1 MSNRDQAFRA
11 LNHFGFGARPGEVE
25 RWQTVSAPQMLA
37 NQISA
42 SAVALRGPELS
53 ELAREYS
60 QRNQPVLEARRSGD
74 EAGGMEARR
83 RLRRWERQQFAQA
96 QGASLNARLGGNA
109 FAERLVAFWSNHF
122 TISANGKPEI
132 MAFAGHFERH
142 AIRPYVFG
150 KFRDMLR
157 ATATHPAMM
166 LYLDQTRSVGPN
178 STIGTRRDIGLNEN
192 YARELVELHTL
203 GVNGGYSEEDVRA
216 LARAL
221 TGFTLGPDLAREQR
235 INRILERFG
244 YQTLPGAPGFAFV
257 DAIHEPGEKR
267 VLNWAVGGRGQPQG
281 MDEALSLIDA
291 LASHPSTALFVA
303 TKFARHF
310 VSDIPTGDV
319 IEFLAT
325 RFQQTDGDLAQVSLA
340 LLELPQAWDPQN
352 RKFKTPQDF
361 VVSIARAL
369 GVTDLSQQ
377 GVEALELTGQLPWLA
392 GSPAGYADRAGPW
405 SGADALIK
413 RAEISQEITNQLSAQ
428 FLTNV
433 GSPFA
438 LAAETLPLSAQ
449 SPLGQALSQSQDAR
463 TGLALLFA
471 SPDFQWR

>member
-1 MSNRDQAFRA
+1 M
-11 LNHFGFGARPGEVE
+11 
-25 RWQTVSAPQMLA
+25 RWMAMLA
-37 NQISA
+37 
-42 SAVALRGPELS
+42 LTGC
-53 ELAREYS
+53 
-60 QRNQPVLEARRSGD
+60 LEGD
-74 EAGGMEARR
+74 
-83 RLRRWERQQFAQA
+83 
-96 QGASLNARLGGNA
+96 
-109 FAERLVAFWSNHF
+109 
-122 TISANGKPEI
+122 
-132 MAFAGHFERH
+132 
-142 AIRPYVFG
+142 
-150 KFRDMLR
+150 
-157 ATATHPAMM
+157 
-166 LYLDQTRSVGPN
+166 RSVGWSEAVVTGGP
-178 STIGTRRDIGLNEN
+178 TVVYDTLAKPLPEIPLAA
-192 YARELVELHTL
+192 AR
-203 GVNGGYSEEDVRA
+203 
-216 LARAL
+216 
-221 TGFTLGPDLAREQR
+221 
-235 INRILERFG
+235 
-244 YQTLPGAPGFAFV
+244 
-257 DAIHEPGEKR
+257 
-267 VLNWAVGGRGQPQG
+267 QG

-291 LASHPSTALFVA
+291 LASHPSTARFVA
-303 TKFARHF
+303 GKLARHF
-310 VSDIPTGDV
+310 VSDIPAGDV